1 VTERLTRAQQ
11 RERTRQRLLDA
22 AEEVFADRGIK
33 GVSLDEV
40 AATAGLTKGAVYS
53 NFDSKD
59 HLLAELIRRRA
70 TAADP
75 AVDLAGLLASSG
87 VSAADRFQAVGEAYA
102 AAMRQPDGRRF
113 LLFFVELWLYGM
125 RHPEAGQL
133 LNRTLSELRHTWAG
147 EPDRAGPVADLPT
160 GQLATLYLAV
170 ELGIGMQHLIDPEAV
185 PAKLYARALRAVF
198 GDDLRF
204 PAREATEGMDT

>member
-22 AEEVFADRGIK
+22 AEQVFADHGIN
-33 GVSLDEV
+33 GVSLDAV
-40 AATAGLTKGAVYS
+40 AAAAGLTKGAVYS

-70 TAADP
+70 AAADP
-75 AVDLAGLLASSG
+75 PVDLAGILAEPG
-87 VSAADRFQAVGEAYA
+87 TSAADRFHAVGEAYVA
-102 AAMRQPDGRRF
+102 AWRQPANRRF

-133 LNRTLSELRHTWAG
+133 LDRALSEVRHNWAG
-147 EPDRAGPVADLPT
+147 RPDDAGPVGDLPADHV
-160 GQLATLYLAV
+160 ATLYLAV
-170 ELGIGMQHLIDPEAV
+170 ELGLGMQHLIDPEAV
-185 PAKLYARALRAVF
+185 PAELYARALRAVF
-198 GDDLRF
+198 GDHLRF
-204 PAREATEGMDT
+204 PTREAT